1 MTAIEFPASGFG
13 STPHIPQ
20 GSGGNGAAQF
30 ASALRLS
37 MAQWRNDTLGAL
49 LSASAGKESV
59 PGQNALD
66 ALIDAGKASDSLAST
81 LSADGRNLSLFNP
94 DAAYAMMTVIN
105 GKDTDFKAEFA
116 EMSDMKAWL
125 ATMQQSTG
133 DLGAVSAAST
143 TEDIAARLQS
153 FADAYNGWINRFA
166 PNLAPGGLLAGTQ
179 AAQVSQWE
187 LEQSVENMFNGAR
200 DGVRGM
206 RELGLTIDPVSNL
219 ASIDRSRLDATLA
232 GNKDGAVA
240 AINEFSANFAR
251 AAELLTS
258 AGNFVP
264 NRLDN
269 LGRAI
274 AYIDDNRLSLR
285 AEFGLG
291 DAARPNP
298 QVAKALN
305 AYESMRRIGA

>member
-20 GSGGNGAAQF
+20 GNGAAQF
-30 ASALRLS
+30 AGALRLS
-37 MAQWRNDTLGAL
+37 MAQWRNETLGTL

-59 PGQNALD
+59 PGQTALD
-66 ALIDAGKASDSLAST
+66 ALIDAGKASDSLAGA
-81 LSADGRNLSLFNP
+81 LSADGRNMSLFDP
-94 DAAYAMMTVIN
+94 DAAYAMMTTIN

-116 EMSDMKAWL
+116 EMSDMKSWL
-125 ATMQQSTG
+125 ATLQQSTG
-133 DLGAVSAAST
+133 SLGAVSANST

-166 PNLAPGGLLAGTQ
+166 PDLAPGGLLAGTQ
-179 AAQVSQWE
+179 AAQVAQWE

-200 DGVRGM
+200 DGIRGM

-219 ASIDRSRLDATLA
+219 ASIDRSRLESTLA
-232 GNKDGAVA
+232 ANKDGAVA

-291 DAARPNP
+291 DAAKPSP
-298 QVAKALN
+298 QVDKALK
-305 AYESMRRIGA
+305 AYESMRQIGAST